1 MRKFILQSL
10 LFTLPL
16 MLLLPGWY
24 YLLTKTVYGNY
35 KILNFQVAKLK
46 RQQGKHFNTI
56 YIGDSGGGYAISTKK
71 DSSSINLCLTGTFG
85 YGGLIS
91 FLDIIDQYITY
102 DTVIV
107 MNIIHMPTQKVRKEA
122 RWVAELH
129 SKDLVK
135 QFNSVIQSNKF
146 GLEIIISI
154 FSEGLNF
161 DESDPSDYP
170 VSYGKTKEVFN
181 GFKLNINP
189 EKISVMKELND
200 KLMRSGHKFIF
211 LYGPTLPFDHKYLD
225 NLNDTLKKRGI
236 KHAFNDPFI
245 MQEDSK
251 GDTNAHIHPDFRD
264 SVTRFYRNMI
274 EKAEF

>member
-46 RQQGKHFNTI
+46 RQQGKHYNTI

-71 DSSSINLCLTGTFG
+71 DPSSINLCLTGTFG
-85 YGGLIS
+85 FGGLIS

-107 MNIIHMPTQKVRKEA
+107 MNIINMPTQKVRNEA

-129 SKDLVK
+129 SKDPVK
-135 QFNSVIQSNKF
+135 KFNSVIQSNKF
-146 GLEIIISI
+146 GLDIILSI
-154 FSEGLNF
+154 FSEGLCL
-161 DESDPSDYP
+161 DESDSSDYQI
-170 VSYGKTKEVFN
+170 SYGKTKEVFN
-181 GFKLNINP
+181 EFKPHINP
-189 EKISVMKELND
+189 EKIKVMKELND

-211 LYGPTLPFDHKYLD
+211 LYGPSLPFDHKYLD
-225 NLNDTLKKRGI
+225 NLNDTLKKVGI
-236 KHAFNDPFI
+236 RHVMNDPFI
-245 MQEDSK
+245 MKEDSK
-251 GDTNAHIHPDFRD
+251 GDTNAHVHPDFRD
-264 SVTRFYRNMI
+264 SVTRYYQNMI
-274 EKAEF
+274 EKAAF